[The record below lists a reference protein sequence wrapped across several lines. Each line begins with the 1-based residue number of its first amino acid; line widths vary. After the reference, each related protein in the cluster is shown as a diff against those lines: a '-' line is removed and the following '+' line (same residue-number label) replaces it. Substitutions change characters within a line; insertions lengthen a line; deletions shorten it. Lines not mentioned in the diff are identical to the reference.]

1 MTDRKRKLLFTQLA
15 LLVVGLIIIFFTY
28 FQDGENFLKKNSLNN
43 QNDTIIQKLNEEDK
57 KDVFLNIEYS
67 GLDFSGNRY
76 ILKSKEAINDNSLNE
91 IVHLKGVTSDFYFK
105 DNTVLTVKSD
115 KGRYNNKTLDMTFE
129 GNVEAS
135 YEKSKL
141 FAEQAEYINSQ
152 SFLIVSKNVKVEDP
166 KGSMNADK
174 LFFDIKKQKLN
185 ISSLNNNKINAN
197 VNLK

>member
-1 MTDRKRKLLFTQLA
+1 
-15 LLVVGLIIIFFTY
+15 
-28 FQDGENFLKKNSLNN
+28 
-43 QNDTIIQKLNEEDK
+43 
-57 KDVFLNIEYS
+57 
-67 GLDFSGNRY
+67 
-76 ILKSKEAINDNSLNE
+76 
-91 IVHLKGVTSDFYFK
+91 
-105 DNTVLTVKSD
+105 
-115 KGRYNNKTLDMTFE
+115 MTFE

-166 KGSMNADK
+166 KGSINADK

>member
-1 MTDRKRKLLFTQLA
+1 MTNRKRKLLFTQLA

-28 FQDGENFLKKNSLNN
+28 FKDREKSLEKNSLNN
-43 QNDTIIQKLNEEDK
+43 QNDTIQQILNEEDK

-166 KGSMNADK
+166 KGSINADK

>member
-115 KGRYNNKTLDMTFE
+115 KGKYNNKTLDMTFE

-166 KGSMNADK
+166 KGSINADK

>member
-1 MTDRKRKLLFTQLA
+1 MTNRKRKLLFTQLA

-43 QNDTIIQKLNEEDK
+43 QNDTIQQILNEEDK

-166 KGSMNADK
+166 KGSINADK

>member
-15 LLVVGLIIIFFTY
+15 LLIVGLTIIFFTY
-28 FQDGENFLKKNSLNN
+28 FQDRENFLKKNSLNN

-91 IVHLKGVTSDFYFK
+91 IVHFK
-105 DNTVLTVKSD
+105 DNTILKVKSD
-115 KGRYNNKTLDMTFE
+115 KGKYNNKTLDMIFE
-129 GNVEAS
+129 GNVVAN
-135 YEKSKL
+135 YENSKL

-152 SFLIVSKNVKVEDP
+152 SFLIVSKNVIVEDP
-166 KGSMNADK
+166 KGSINADK
-174 LFFDIKKQKLN
+174 LSFDIKKQKLN

-197 VNLK
+197 VDLK

>member
-1 MTDRKRKLLFTQLA
+1 MTDRKRKLLFTQLV

>member
-15 LLVVGLIIIFFTY
+15 LLIVGLIIIFFTY
-28 FQDGENFLKKNSLNN
+28 FQDRENFLKKNSLNN

-67 GLDFSGNRY
+67 GLDFSGNRF
-76 ILKSKEAINDNSLNE
+76 ILKSKEAINDNSSNE

-105 DNTVLTVKSD
+105 DNTILKVKSD
-115 KGRYNNKTLDMTFE
+115 KGKYNNKTLDMIFE
-129 GNVEAS
+129 GNVVAN
-135 YEKSKL
+135 YENSKL

-152 SFLIVSKNVKVEDP
+152 SFLIVSKNVIVEDP
-166 KGSMNADK
+166 KGSINADK
-174 LFFDIKKQKLN
+174 LSFDIKKQKLN

-197 VNLK
+197 VDLK

>member
-1 MTDRKRKLLFTQLA
+1 MTNRKRKLLFTQLA

-28 FQDGENFLKKNSLNN
+28 FKDREKSFEKNSLNN
-43 QNDTIIQKLNEEDK
+43 QNDTIQQILNEEDK

-166 KGSMNADK
+166 KGSINADK

>member
-1 MTDRKRKLLFTQLA
+1 MTNRKRKLLFTQLA

-43 QNDTIIQKLNEEDK
+43 QNDTIIQKLNEQDK

>member
-1 MTDRKRKLLFTQLA
+1 MTNRKRKLLFTQLA

-28 FQDGENFLKKNSLNN
+28 FKDREKSLEKNSLNN
-43 QNDTIIQKLNEEDK
+43 QNDSIQQILNEEDK

-166 KGSMNADK
+166 KGSINADK

>member
-152 SFLIVSKNVKVEDP
+152 SFLIVSKNVKVKDP
-166 KGSMNADK
+166 KGSINADK

>member
-166 KGSMNADK
+166 KGSINADK

>member
-15 LLVVGLIIIFFTY
+15 LLIVGLIIIFFTY
-28 FQDGENFLKKNSLNN
+28 FQDRENFLKKNSLNN

-166 KGSMNADK
+166 KGSINADK

>member
-28 FQDGENFLKKNSLNN
+28 FQDRENFIKKNSLNN
-43 QNDTIIQKLNEEDK
+43 QDDSLMQILNEEDK
-57 KDVFLNIEYS
+57 KDIFLNIEYS
-67 GLDFSGNRY
+67 GLDFSGNRF

-166 KGSMNADK
+166 KGSINADK